1 MLRAEFERHVAED
14 GWPEFVARQTLEAM
28 VSRLD
33 LSVAIISSTVL
44 PIVADAPVACR
55 ALGTEVAVGSL
66 IGTIDTT
73 TVTTVERP
81 QFEFRMEGRIHQE
94 GETDSNTWRVYGK
107 PDLHLRNDNVPT
119 RFVTCS
125 TMMNRIVEV
134 IKAAPGLVSLDMLA
148 TPSHQ
153 SHLMI

>member
-28 VSRLD
+28 VSRLG
-33 LSVAIISSTVL
+33 LSVAIISSTIL
-44 PIVADAPVACR
+44 PIVADAPGACR

-81 QFEFRMEGRIHQE
+81 QFEFRMEGRIHQ
-94 GETDSNTWRVYGK
+94 
-107 PDLHLRNDNVPT
+107 
-119 RFVTCS
+119 
-125 TMMNRIVEV
+125 
-134 IKAAPGLVSLDMLA
+134 
-148 TPSHQ
+148 
-153 SHLMI
+153 